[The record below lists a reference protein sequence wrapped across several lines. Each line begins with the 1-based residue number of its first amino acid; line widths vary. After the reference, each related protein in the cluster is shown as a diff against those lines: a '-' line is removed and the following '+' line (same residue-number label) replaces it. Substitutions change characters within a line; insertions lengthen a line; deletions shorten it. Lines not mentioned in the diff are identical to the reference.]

1 MKIHLLIIGSFLL
14 IYSCQSKSNGIDS
27 ENKKVTEEIS
37 EDEKELTG
45 KFSFDGKSV
54 TGDVTTQ
61 YFGDKVKGNFS
72 VLCQHN
78 EGDYNNPNFELLQ
91 VTFINEKDATTSILN
106 LYHGSMLP
114 MTEPESGSV
123 TVSLSGVGNGLGD
136 LEYTGSSKSTGTIE
150 VKNRTI
156 IIKSL
161 KLFNSDGASK
171 EVNAEIPF

>member
-1 MKIHLLIIGSFLL
+1 
-14 IYSCQSKSNGIDS
+14 
-27 ENKKVTEEIS
+27 
-37 EDEKELTG
+37 
-45 KFSFDGKSV
+45 
-54 TGDVTTQ
+54 
-61 YFGDKVKGNFS
+61 
-72 VLCQHN
+72 
-78 EGDYNNPNFELLQ
+78 
-91 VTFINEKDATTSILN
+91 
-106 LYHGSMLP
+106 MLP